1 MRQIGANETSAD
13 SGPTGGLHSRTVQR
27 GGLEP
32 ITVLI
37 VDDDDGFRAGLREL
51 LSVRGLDVVGD
62 AGDGAAA
69 LELVTALAP
78 DVVLMDLQMP
88 GIDGIETTR
97 RIVETSP
104 TSAVVMLTV
113 SAVEGDVLDAMLVGA
128 RGYLIKGSTPD
139 ALVAGI
145 QAAARGESLLSA
157 GIASTLLARLRAD
170 VARVD
175 AGSSALAFLSARE
188 LEILSLIATGS
199 HNDDIAEQLH
209 ISPFT
214 VRNHISNLLR
224 KLHVENRTQA
234 AAFAI
239 RHGL

>member
-1 MRQIGANETSAD
+1 MRQTGATETS
-13 SGPTGGLHSRTVQR
+13 HSRGPNAGPLSPPVQP
-27 GGLEP
+27 GGREP
-32 ITVLI
+32 VTVLV
-37 VDDDDGFRAGLREL
+37 VDDDDAFRAGLREL
-51 LSVRGLDVVGD
+51 LSARGLDVIGD
-62 AGDGAAA
+62 AADGESA
-69 LELVTALAP
+69 LELVIALAP

-88 GIDGIETTR
+88 GLDGIETTR
-97 RIVETSP
+97 RIADTSP

-113 SAVEGDVLDAMLVGA
+113 SAAEEHVLDAMLVGA
-128 RGYLIKGSTPD
+128 RGYLVKGSTPD

-157 GIASTLLARLRAD
+157 GIASTLLTRLRAEG
-170 VARVD
+170 AA
-175 AGSSALAFLSARE
+175 AGAETSALAFLSARE

-234 AAFAI
+234 AALAI
-239 RHGL
+239 RNGL